1 MASFSYK
8 PHKPRLQTCSRAW
21 PQKIGCLRLVLQ
33 SERQFAIIVLVS
45 IPCAVKISYLFNV
58 AFPKFEKIKK
68 VEWKVCDWTVH
79 LWIQFQATTQNF
91 RIDGK
96 YQKVL
101 ISLSPTIKMWKTPM
115 KWKMFHIFI
124 FLFSSHSVLL
134 SWEKKITNKQLWVLT
149 RGHLQAS
156 IDKIHKHVKNNLYDI
171 KVIFRKTL

>member
-1 MASFSYK
+1 MIWICYHNHSVSQNGSDCRILWPDFLTSPISPVCRPVPEPDRRKLAAF
-8 PHKPRLQTCSRAW
+8 AW
-21 PQKIGCLRLVLQ
+21 FLQ
-33 SERQFAIIVLVS
+33 SERQFAIIVLIS

-101 ISLSPTIKMWKTPM
+101 ISLSPTIKMWKTSV
-115 KWKMFHIFI
+115 KWKMFDIFL
-124 FLFSSHSVLL
+124 FLFSSHCVVGLR
-134 SWEKKITNKQLWVLT
+134 EKK
-149 RGHLQAS
+149 
-156 IDKIHKHVKNNLYDI
+156 
-171 KVIFRKTL
+171 